1 MAAESPNEADGG
13 RRNPYLNYNIMGYCL
28 WGFQMLIGLFKK
40 LNSVFGHI
48 RDVESDIF
56 YLYIEFGAWNLWL
69 LLFTVIKLVVNG

>member
-1 MAAESPNEADGG
+1 
-13 RRNPYLNYNIMGYCL
+13 
-28 WGFQMLIGLFKK
+28 MLIGLYKK